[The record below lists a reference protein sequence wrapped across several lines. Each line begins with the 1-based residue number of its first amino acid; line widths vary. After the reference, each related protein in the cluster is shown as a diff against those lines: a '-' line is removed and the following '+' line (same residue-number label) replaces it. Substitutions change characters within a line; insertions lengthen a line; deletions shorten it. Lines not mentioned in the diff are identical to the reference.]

1 MSALFDAIADLSLSI
16 ESIDRTQRE
25 RDTSSGFVRT
35 TTTFHLSG
43 PESADA
49 GTSGSVHTG
58 RGEDV
63 TYDTEDHDAL
73 ADAPAFDFTGE
84 YTFTEFSS
92 RLDEVDLFRTK
103 SPERETARH
112 YRRWAVESAALDL
125 ALRQNDLSLSAV
137 VARDADPV
145 RFVASMRLGDP
156 PTTDRLD
163 AVLDAYPDTEFKL
176 DPTPDWDADV
186 VEAVAATEAVRILDL
201 KGLYEGTDVD
211 ADPDP
216 DLYERLLSAF
226 PDAVIED
233 PGLTD
238 ETRPLFD
245 GEEGRI
251 SWDYPITGVA
261 SVENLSLPAAVG
273 SEGDHPRGD
282 VLRDGQPEVFER
294 FEVQP
299 VLVGP
304 EKRLDPVARNVALD
318 GDVRSIRGRCL
329 DALDVPT
336 VRLRRRADDVE
347 VDVAPALAHAVD
359 HPNGVEHPFV
369 GGDPSHGDDALLP
382 IVPVSSPVD
391 RIDRRMEYRGFDPVH
406 VPDDVGRPRRVREQR
421 DGIGAD
427 RRRFRAGETT
437 PETIRRSRRPVREST
452 RVELRVVHVLNRRNR
467 ESELVCRAHREVE
480 RRRVALED
488 SVD

>member
-226 PDAVIED
+226 PEAVIED

-261 SVENLSLPAAVG
+261 SVENLPFEPEWLNIKPSRFGTVESLFETVEWAEA
-273 SEGDHPRGD
+273 
-282 VLRDGQPEVFER
+282 RD
-294 FEVQP
+294 
-299 VLVGP
+299 
-304 EKRLDPVARNVALD
+304 VALYGGGQFELGVGRDHVQLLASLFYPD
-318 GDVRSIRGRCL
+318 G
-329 DALDVPT
+329 PN
-336 VRLRRRADDVE
+336 
-347 VDVAPALAHAVD
+347 DVAP
-359 HPNGVEHPFV
+359 
-369 GGDPSHGDDALLP
+369 GGYNDPEVAPGLPTSPLDA
-382 IVPVSSPVD
+382 
-391 RIDRRMEYRGFDPVH
+391 
-406 VPDDVGRPRRVREQR
+406 PRNT
-421 DGIGAD
+421 IGLSW
-427 RRRFRAGETT
+427 E
-437 PETIRRSRRPVREST
+437 
-452 RVELRVVHVLNRRNR
+452 
-467 ESELVCRAHREVE
+467 
-480 RRRVALED
+480 
-488 SVD
+488 